1 MQLTIV
7 HNPSEHRF
15 EYRDGNDLAV
25 CEYRVSGNVWTLH
38 HTLVPDS
45 MRGMGVAALLVEAAL
60 RYIGE
65 IRGTVVPQCSYV
77 ASYIRKNP
85 EYSGLLNGGLMG

>member
-1 MQLTIV
+1 MKLTIV
-7 HNPSEHRF
+7 HNPSENRF
-15 EYRDGNDLAV
+15 EYREGNDLAV

-45 MRGMGVAALLVEAAL
+45 MRGKGVAALLVEEAL
-60 RYIGE
+60 RHIGKAQ
-65 IRGTVVPQCSYV
+65 GTVVPQCSYV

-85 EYSGLLNGGLMG
+85 EYSGLLNGGFTG